1 MRWCCTQGTEST
13 PGVHHYTDWIRRGGS
28 GFEITLRHTCSP
40 ESQTEAMLRAAT
52 VSGPSGLRNLS
63 SLRQQSVSSAAT
75 QQSNSDGDC
84 SDGHAMT
91 LQGSGHC
98 NATTVPAAHTYSVS
112 KVLHVDTA

>member
-1 MRWCCTQGTEST
+1 
-13 PGVHHYTDWIRRGGS
+13 
-28 GFEITLRHTCSP
+28 
-40 ESQTEAMLRAAT
+40 MLRAAT